1 MAVSRPTSG
10 SATALTTAAV
20 RPVVLPVVLPVL
32 QPADIA
38 WTYKKKQTRGETIGR
53 AGPGSPAAG

>member
-20 RPVVLPVVLPVL
+20 RPVVLPVL

-53 AGPGSPAAG
+53 AGPGSPAAC

>member
-10 SATALTTAAV
+10 SATALTTAA
-20 RPVVLPVVLPVL
+20 VLPVVLPVL